1 MVTRLLFKVRCI
13 ILIETYRNLSVSVQY
28 MLTFGT
34 SFLVSIMQKPL
45 NCKHYKTVED
55 YKKDAMIRKYNVNAT
70 ADPNF
75 DTFHHSDRRALLNAS
90 ILC

>member
-1 MVTRLLFKVRCI
+1 
-13 ILIETYRNLSVSVQY
+13 

-34 SFLVSIMQKPL
+34 SFLVSIMQKRL

-70 ADPNF
+70 ADPNLI
-75 DTFHHSDRRALLNAS
+75 DTFHSHRRAFLNAS